1 MKTYKDRLSELLT
14 KSGMSNAELARK
26 IQVSAPT
33 ITYWLG
39 TRTKGLKYDDAVR
52 IADVFGVSPD
62 WLIYGE
68 EKDEKESQ
76 ESTSDQTIY
85 LKKVNLRAS
94 CGTLCAYEDKQND
107 ADVIDGLRVGVLWFK
122 NNFPQY
128 QPQNVQIVTASGDS
142 MEPLIKDG
150 DLVFVDVSK
159 NECDRDGVY
168 FLFLDGQYFIKRV
181 QRSFGRRLILISD
194 NNKYRDIEINADSQV
209 EFHTIGR
216 VIKTFKSTDI

>member
-1 MKTYKDRLSELLT
+1 MKTYKERLSELLA

-26 IQVSAPT
+26 INVSAPT

-39 TRTKGLKYDDAVR
+39 TRTKGLKYEDAVK
-52 IADVFGVSPD
+52 ISDVFGVSPD

-68 EKDEKESQ
+68 DSGTKEQ
-76 ESTSDQTIY
+76 EASGNEQSIY
-85 LKKVNLRAS
+85 LQKVNLKAS
-94 CGTLCAYEDKQND
+94 CGTLCAYEDKQSD
-107 ADVIDGLRVGVLWFK
+107 SDVIEGLRVGVLWFK

-181 QRSFGRRLILISD
+181 QRSFGKRLILISD
-194 NNKYRDIEINADSQV
+194 NSKYRDIEINADSQV

>member
-1 MKTYKDRLSELLT
+1 MKTYKDRISELLA
-14 KSGMSNAELARK
+14 KNGMSNAELARQ

-39 TRTKGLKYDDAVR
+39 PRNKGLKYEDAVK
-52 IADVFGVSPD
+52 ISNVFGVNPD

-68 EKDEKESQ
+68 EKDSCEPEQLGDEK
-76 ESTSDQTIY
+76 TIY
-85 LKKVNLRAS
+85 LQKVNLFAS
-94 CGTLCAYEDKQND
+94 CGALSAYEDRQND
-107 ADVIDGLRVGVLWFK
+107 SDVIEGLRVGVQWFK

-181 QRSFGRRLILISD
+181 QRSFGKRLILISD